1 VRLFVRN
8 DAHRASVLSF
18 TPESERSRGVAV
30 GMSRAPIDIRSLRHA
45 GDPGVRRRAVPLP
58 GRGAGRRDVDE
69 QSGANVATKE
79 KVAEI
84 AADVMT
90 TFYHVNVGAL
100 ETQKFRT
107 TPLPSGF
114 AFSDTIKGPLRQLF
128 FVVLL
133 PDGTVVEPRVE
144 KRL

>member
-1 VRLFVRN
+1 LLLECAVRLSIF
-8 DAHRASVLSF
+8 AIFLLLAIPAF
-18 TPESERSRGVAV
+18 AVALF
-30 GMSRAPIDIRSLRHA
+30 RC
-45 GDPGVRRRAVPLP
+45 
-58 GRGAGRRDVDE
+58 RGAARDEGTLEYVFEADE
-69 QSGANVATKE
+69 QSGANAATKE

-84 AADVMT
+84 AAVVVT
-90 TFYHVNVGAL
+90 TFL
-100 ETQKFRT
+100 ETQKLRT